1 VSIPLNALIIG
12 EPADAERIVD
22 ALQRAMCSPI
32 YKCVN
37 DDLTILAELQS
48 SSWDLAFHCRAAN
61 QGTDLSM
68 LRLMRDAKKHGVL
81 VIFLSDNYCDE
92 DAANLVGFGA
102 QDCVPKRDAHRL
114 LVAIKRAL
122 NVVETRRA
130 EAHTLAQLQ
139 SERFLLQQLMSNMP
153 DMIAFKDLDLRY
165 TRVNKA
171 ACQNFSREE
180 RNIIGRTRS
189 EFANF
194 DEDSSFYEANVIT
207 SGKVDVDRV
216 ERVVLP
222 NGNTRWISSTRAPI
236 RDSRGAITGLMV
248 IARDITRRKRV
259 EEDSRIAAYRL
270 KRVLDLAGEAIIA
283 LDENLRIIVF
293 NQQAERTFGYSAD
306 EALGQHLNM
315 LLPPHALE
323 QHNRNVAGFRDSPE
337 DHTRMNAPGKV
348 KGRRKSGEEFPVEA
362 SVSKFLEDEGCNY
375 ICVVRDITDRVALE
389 KRLVQSQKL
398 EAVGQLTGGIAHDF
412 NNLLLVV
419 IGNLDL
425 LKDTTPDD
433 SPSLEL
439 IDASLTAALNGS
451 ELANGLLAFS
461 RQQSFK
467 VETVDLAAIVA
478 DQSRLLTRAM
488 GRGVTLE
495 LIPAEEDVYP
505 VDIDATQLRCALTN
519 LAVNARDAMPDGG
532 TVTVRTYNKTLAEP
546 DRSTADG
553 LAPGDYAVMEVS
565 DTGTGI
571 PPETLQR
578 IFDPFFT
585 TKEVGKGTG
594 LGLSMVHG
602 FVKQMNGKINV
613 ASEVGKGT
621 TFSII
626 FPRADEHTTAPRRA
640 LVKTPPR
647 TSETILVVDDDAMV
661 RKSVIA
667 QLKSLGYN
675 IIEADTPAQ
684 ALDVISRREKF
695 DLILSDIVM
704 PGGIDG
710 VELARLAREQ
720 GHKVLLTSGFPD
732 LKTAHMDDGYDP
744 GSILKKPYR
753 RTELQQAVRAALDG

>member
-1 VSIPLNALIIG
+1 
-12 EPADAERIVD
+12 
-22 ALQRAMCSPI
+22 
-32 YKCVN
+32 
-37 DDLTILAELQS
+37 
-48 SSWDLAFHCRAAN
+48 
-61 QGTDLSM
+61 
-68 LRLMRDAKKHGVL
+68 
-81 VIFLSDNYCDE
+81 
-92 DAANLVGFGA
+92 
-102 QDCVPKRDAHRL
+102 
-114 LVAIKRAL
+114 
-122 NVVETRRA
+122 
-130 EAHTLAQLQ
+130 
-139 SERFLLQQLMSNMP
+139 
-153 DMIAFKDLDLRY
+153 
-165 TRVNKA
+165 
-171 ACQNFSREE
+171 
-180 RNIIGRTRS
+180 
-189 EFANF
+189 
-194 DEDSSFYEANVIT
+194 
-207 SGKVDVDRV
+207 
-216 ERVVLP
+216 
-222 NGNTRWISSTRAPI
+222 
-236 RDSRGAITGLMV
+236 
-248 IARDITRRKRV
+248 
-259 EEDSRIAAYRL
+259 
-270 KRVLDLAGEAIIA
+270 
-283 LDENLRIIVF
+283 
-293 NQQAERTFGYSAD
+293 
-306 EALGQHLNM
+306 
-315 LLPPHALE
+315 
-323 QHNRNVAGFRDSPE
+323 
-337 DHTRMNAPGKV
+337 
-348 KGRRKSGEEFPVEA
+348 
-362 SVSKFLEDEGCNY
+362 
-375 ICVVRDITDRVALE
+375 
-389 KRLVQSQKL
+389 
-398 EAVGQLTGGIAHDF
+398 
-412 NNLLLVV
+412 
-419 IGNLDL
+419 
-425 LKDTTPDD
+425 
-433 SPSLEL
+433 
-439 IDASLTAALNGS
+439 
-451 ELANGLLAFS
+451 
-461 RQQSFK
+461 
-467 VETVDLAAIVA
+467 
-478 DQSRLLTRAM
+478 M

-519 LAVNARDAMPDGG
+519 LAVNARDAMPEGG

-546 DRSTADG
+546 DWSTADG

-626 FPRADEHTTAPRRA
+626 FPRADEPTTAPRRA

-744 GSILKKPYR
+744 SSILKKPYR